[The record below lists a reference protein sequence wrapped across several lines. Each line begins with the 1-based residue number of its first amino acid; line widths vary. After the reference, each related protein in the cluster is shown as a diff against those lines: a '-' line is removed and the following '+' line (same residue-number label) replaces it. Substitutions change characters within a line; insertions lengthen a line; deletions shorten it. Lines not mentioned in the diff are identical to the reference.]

1 MLAES
6 PIETAEGRVPAATS
20 KASSKAA
27 SMRDDKHKAC
37 QGPPPELLAQPKT
50 APSDLTPPPPHPAP
64 SPQPAQPVSQPT
76 PPERREVEVF
86 PNSYYQLPA
95 TAAGSPG
102 HQSPPPLVPT
112 SPAADDDS
120 AAEATSPTQEPG
132 DPPEP
137 DLTPPPPYP
146 APSPQPAQPVSQPTP
161 PKRREVEVFPN
172 SYYQLPATAAGS
184 GPSQC
189 QPTAFNSAA
198 FKFVPPFEESSSAVF
213 KFVPPFEESSSAPA
227 PNITPTPLHPAPWD
241 AGESAPEGPQ
251 PAQPVS
257 QPTPPAA
264 APPLDVQHHSSAQP
278 CSSQDIQLNQEFAGI
293 VTKRERD
300 KMSDSSNAQGRVHPD
315 AASIRLPPPQTQS
328 SSFTVEPS
336 SSASS
341 GPLQSRCSARDIR
354 LDEGSIGKGPDS
366 SDAGGMRI
374 FPKARGSVARG
385 SPKPPA
391 ASPPLHLRRGSTAPR
406 DAGESAPEG
415 PPAKH
420 ARHSW
425 SDHDEDVQVQEAELW
440 PTPAGKHL
448 QAWSVHSAM
457 YPESTDL
464 IGLWS
469 HMP

>member
-37 QGPPPELLAQPKT
+37 QGPPPELLAKPKT

-132 DPPEP
+132 
-137 DLTPPPPYP
+137 TPP
-146 APSPQPAQPVSQPTP
+146 AEEGTDPVEALIQSRALIQSIMSRGT
-161 PKRREVEVFPN
+161 
-172 SYYQLPATAAGS
+172 
-184 GPSQC
+184 
-189 QPTAFNSAA
+189 
-198 FKFVPPFEESSSAVF
+198 
-213 KFVPPFEESSSAPA
+213 
-227 PNITPTPLHPAPWD
+227 
-241 AGESAPEGPQ
+241 
-251 PAQPVS
+251 
-257 QPTPPAA
+257 PAA
-264 APPLDVQHHSSAQP
+264 APPLDAQHHSPAQP
-278 CSSQDIQLNQEFAGI
+278 CSSQDIQLDREFAGL
-293 VTKRERD
+293 VTKRERAR
-300 KMSDSSNAQGRVHPD
+300 MSDPSNNEGSGGASSD
-315 AASIRLPPPQTQS
+315 PPQTQS
-328 SSFTVEPS
+328 SSFTGQQARVFDNKLQPEIQEIENKNKLLDNKPDRPGGPPYRSHSRDGGSEVRRRPEENQEAWSPRPGDLGDELRRRAAEHRPGSGQPCS
-336 SSASS
+336 S
-341 GPLQSRCSARDIR
+341 RDIR
-354 LDEGSIGKGPDS
+354 MDEGSIGKGPDS
-366 SDAGGMRI
+366 SDAGGKRI
-374 FPKARGSVARG
+374 FPKARGSLRSFFPPSRDAGESAPSSWRA
-385 SPKPPA
+385 KPPA
-391 ASPPLHLRRGSTAPR
+391 GAPPLHIRRGSTAPR

-415 PPAKH
+415 SPAKH